1 MNPVLNFLNL
11 SPPQPA
17 RPPPP
22 PPATVSPPPA
32 TTAAVAVTTRAP
44 ARSHTT
50 QRMPATG
57 RR

>member
-11 SPPQPA
+11 
-17 RPPPP
+17 
-22 PPATVSPPPA
+22 SPPPA